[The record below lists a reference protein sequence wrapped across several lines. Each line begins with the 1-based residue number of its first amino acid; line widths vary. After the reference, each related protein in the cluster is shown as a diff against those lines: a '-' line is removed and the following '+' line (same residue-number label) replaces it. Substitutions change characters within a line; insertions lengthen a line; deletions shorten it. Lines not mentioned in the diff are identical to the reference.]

1 MNLYQAGK
9 KWDVSTQQI
18 KLWMRQR
25 KVPAVKLMRGDR
37 IVYDIPDDFPMPKL
51 NSQAGMMPTEKT
63 QKAVLR
69 KHGKRGYVSRFA
81 GTLSIRHMAR
91 FLETTPAEI
100 RAIYDDIVANGG
112 F

>member
-18 KLWMRQR
+18 KIWMRQR
-25 KVPAVKLMRGDR
+25 KVPAVRVMSGKRM
-37 IVYDIPDDFPMPKL
+37 VYDIPDDFPMPVL
-51 NSQAGMMPTEKT
+51 SAPASSVPSERT

-69 KHGKRGYVSRFA
+69 KGGKRGYIAKYA
-81 GTLSIRHMAR
+81 GTFSIRHMAR